1 MTEKS
6 EFTTTA
12 NLRPICCQ
20 NRTNSS
26 FDLKKNNRGN
36 KKIPW
41 YSNRGSFSTQNRAQ
55 RSLQSPMLN
64 VLKRDP
70 MLGAWQRA
78 GKKTSNKKPMG
89 RALRWGLEL
98 NSWKETE
105 RLAANIPFFWPS
117 VRSWTCFFGLLPD
130 FDRAL
135 WELTPSKQQAVFFSI
150 FGSLSRL
157 RHYCW
162 YQSMIEIESSTYVR
176 VKAVRNTPTVRN
188 PTPHLTGGRLILS
201 LRQPWRSRTTF
212 LNFLNFLRLT

>member
-36 KKIPW
+36 KTIPW
-41 YSNRGSFSTQNRAQ
+41 YSNRGSFSTHNRAF
-55 RSLQSPMLN
+55 RCLQSPMLN

-78 GKKTSNKKPMG
+78 GKNTSNKKPMG
-89 RALRWGLEL
+89 RALRWGLKL

-135 WELTPSKQQAVFFSI
+135 WELTPSKQQAVF
-150 FGSLSRL
+150 LA
-157 RHYCW
+157 
-162 YQSMIEIESSTYVR
+162 SSEACQDYVTIVGTKVWLKLNHPRTYASKR
-176 VKAVRNTPTVRN
+176 FETPARFAATL
-188 PTPHLTGGRLILS
+188 P
-201 LRQPWRSRTTF
+201 
-212 LNFLNFLRLT
+212 